1 MFQYL
6 EHVKKIEQDEAGA
19 IVDAVLARLAEVDV
33 SASWQP
39 RETISSRFASG
50 ALLLQVGAQG
60 HEVPAIAGPAVSTT
74 DLALLPHGP
83 STVLLTPTVSDA
95 RASALRKEGW
105 GGFVDTAGNASL
117 RVAGHVIEIRG
128 KRGAAPGRAPIA
140 APFTRTGI
148 PVTFALLLGH
158 AGGCRM
164 TQRELAERSGAS
176 LGTVNRVVRA
186 LRGRTPSMLDP
197 KNGLLRPDDLE
208 DEWVAA
214 YAAAQASAWP
224 EERFSSALWGA
235 PSDLLDVELPSGA
248 LFGSELAAAQ
258 LGAPLRPSQALVH
271 LPQAG
276 RSQFIRQ
283 GRLRASAEGFVRV
296 RPAIWAS
303 LPDGTGAVA
312 PRPLLRADLRLEDDP
327 RIDEVRAR
335 LFGGRG

>member
-1 MFQYL
+1 MR
-6 EHVKKIEQDEAGA
+6 KIEQNEVGA
-19 IVDAVLARLAEVDV
+19 IVDAALARLAELDI

-39 RETISSRFASG
+39 RETISTRFASG
-50 ALLLQVGAQG
+50 VLLLQISTQG
-60 HEVPAIAGPAVSTT
+60 YEVPAIAGPAVSTT

-83 STVLLTPTVSDA
+83 NTVLLTRTVSDA
-95 RASALRKEGW
+95 RASALRREGW

-117 RVAGHVIEIRG
+117 RAAGHVIEIRG
-128 KRGAAPGRAPIA
+128 KRGATPGRAPTA
-140 APFTRTGI
+140 APFTRSGI

-158 AGGCRM
+158 AAERRT
-164 TQRELAERSGAS
+164 TQRELAEQSGAS

-186 LRGRTPSMLDP
+186 LRERTPSMLGP
-197 KNGLLRPDDLE
+197 KNDLLHPDDLE

-224 EERFSSALWGA
+224 EERFSSALWDA
-235 PSDLLDVELPSGA
+235 PSDVLDVELPAGT
-248 LFGSELAAAQ
+248 LLGSELAAAQ

-271 LPQAG
+271 LPQEN
-276 RSQFIRQ
+276 RSQLIRQ
-283 GRLRASAEGFVRV
+283 GRLRASADGFVRV

-303 LPDGTGAVA
+303 LPDGTGNVA

>member
-6 EHVKKIEQDEAGA
+6 EHMRNVEHAEVGA
-19 IVDAVLARLAEVDV
+19 VVDAVLARLAEVDV
-33 SASWQP
+33 SARWKL

-50 ALLLQVGAQG
+50 ALLLQADAQG
-60 HEVPAIAGPAVSTT
+60 LEIPAIAGPTVSTT

-83 STVLLTPTVSDA
+83 RTVLLTRTVSDA
-95 RASALRKEGW
+95 RASSLRREGW

-117 RVAGHVIEIRG
+117 RAAGHVIEIRG
-128 KRGAAPGRAPIA
+128 RRGAAPGRAPTA

-158 AGGCRM
+158 AAGRRM
-164 TQRELAERSGAS
+164 TQRELAEQSGAS

-186 LRGRTPSMLDP
+186 LRERTPSIIGP
-197 KNGLLRPDDLE
+197 KNDLLRPDDLE

-214 YAAAQASAWP
+214 YAAVQASAWP
-224 EERFSSALWGA
+224 EERFSSALWST
-235 PSDLLDVELPSGA
+235 PKDLLDAELPVGA
-248 LFGSELAAAQ
+248 LLGSELAAAQ
-258 LGAPLRPSQALVH
+258 LGVPLRPSQALVH
-271 LPQAG
+271 LPQEVRG
-276 RSQFIRQ
+276 QLIRR
-283 GRLRASAEGFVRV
+283 GRLRASADGFVRV
-296 RPAIWAS
+296 RPAVWAS

-327 RIDEVRAR
+327 RVDEVRTD